1 MSVTLKVSH
10 PGLEP
15 RYFVLETIPSNVAR
29 NLLSAED
36 IQKL

>member
-15 RYFVLETIPSNVAR
+15 RYFEGIVPGTENYHY
-29 NLLSAED
+29 
-36 IQKL
+36 